1 MPKLRFGSESSA
13 FALLFLPVYMK
24 RIFCLLLCLALF
36 WMSGC
41 GYKLVGQGSLP
52 KHIQKIAI
60 PIFENTTLEKGVED
74 PITQAIIDV
83 YVKGGKVRLV
93 SETEADAILRGKIRS
108 YNSKEVSAYNER
120 NEIASYKLTV
130 AVDVELQDLTNT
142 EVLWKT
148 ENLQA
153 ARIFQG
159 AQTLIL
165 PRNRTMRRTRCKQWP
180 RIWQNGFGRFPPKA
194 FK

>member
-1 MPKLRFGSESSA
+1 MGIYEIVF
-13 FALLFLPVYMK
+13 FNMK

-52 KHIQKIAI
+52 KHIQKVAI

-130 AVDVELQDLTNT
+130 AVDVELQDLTNN

-148 ENLQA
+148 ENLAGSADFPGGPDVDITKEQDNEEIA
-153 ARIFQG
+153 L
-159 AQTLIL
+159 QTVAKDLAERVWAL
-165 PRNRTMRRTRCKQWP
+165 STE
-180 RIWQNGFGRFPPKA
+180 GF
-194 FK
+194 